1 MVNKLVSRG
10 TSRRS
15 SAPPN
20 HSSTPESI
28 INENL
33 YNCKQFSASYWI
45 YYCSCLQILHKQPCE
60 GTQIGCTAY
69 SFEKNIII
77 KSEQI
82 WINNQ
87 LANRI
92 LCIILFYLI
101 QLRDHKDILLIT
113 SSHDSNLEVSSPNLF
128 KHSEIHMSLRF
139 LSPAFIWDWMEDNET
154 KNQMWPRFNGHSLA
168 GLICKVDQTYW

>member
-15 SAPPN
+15 SAPPK
-20 HSSTPESI
+20 HSSTTESI

-33 YNCKQFSASYWI
+33 YNRKQFSAESYWI
-45 YYCSCLQILHKQPCE
+45 HYCSWLQILHKQPCE

-69 SFEKNIII
+69 SFEKNIIM

-113 SSHDSNLEVSSPNLF
+113 SSHDSNLEVSSNLF